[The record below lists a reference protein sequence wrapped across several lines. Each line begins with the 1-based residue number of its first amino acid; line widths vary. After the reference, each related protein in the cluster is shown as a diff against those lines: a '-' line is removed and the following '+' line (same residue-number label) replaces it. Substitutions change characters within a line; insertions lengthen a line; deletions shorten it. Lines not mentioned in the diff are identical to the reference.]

1 MTTKTRVEDFDFRPA
16 VPDDADRIA
25 EIHRTAREVAMPWLP
40 VMHTPSED
48 RWFYRHIVI
57 PDHDVE
63 VGMIEG
69 EVLGF
74 VAITDKWLHHLYV
87 DPNAQRGGLGSALLR
102 RAMAKRTTLNLW
114 VFQQNVPARKFYT
127 SHGFKEVELTDGQAN
142 EEKTPDVHMR
152 WNRK

>member
-1 MTTKTRVEDFDFRPA
+1 MPTELPRSTAPRAKWPCPGCRSCIP
-16 VPDDADRIA
+16 
-25 EIHRTAREVAMPWLP
+25 HLRTAG
-40 VMHTPSED
+40 
-48 RWFYRHIVI
+48 YRHIVF

-63 VGMIEG
+63 VGEIEG

-114 VFQQNVPARKFYT
+114 VFQQNVPARKFYK

-142 EEKTPDVHMR
+142 EEKTPDVHMQ

>member
-1 MTTKTRVEDFDFRPA
+1 MNRQFRAA

-25 EIHRTAREVAMPWLP
+25 QIHRAARAAAMPWLP
-40 VMHTPSED
+40 VIHSEAED

-63 VGMIEG
+63 VCVDDGQIM
-69 EVLGF
+69 GF

-87 DPNAQRGGLGSALLR
+87 DPTTQGGGIGTALLEK
-102 RAMAKRTTLNLW
+102 AMAKRPELNLW
-114 VFQQNVPARKFYT
+114 VFQQNTPARAFYAA
-127 SHGFKEVELTDGQAN
+127 HGFVDVELTDGQAN

-152 WNRK
+152 WERRKSPR